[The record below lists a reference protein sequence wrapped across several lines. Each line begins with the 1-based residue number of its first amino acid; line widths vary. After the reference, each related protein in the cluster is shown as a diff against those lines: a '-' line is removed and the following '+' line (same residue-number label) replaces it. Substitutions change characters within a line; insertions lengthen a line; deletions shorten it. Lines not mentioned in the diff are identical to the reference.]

1 MAIIK
6 ELNTKFGVGA
16 SYHRITAFNISYSNK
31 KITVCVASYLSKG
44 ARASNNDPI
53 EEVDISIP
61 FTDYGFFLDV
71 NPIVEGYNWLKQNV
85 IGFED
90 AIDDYDVLE
99 PPLPEV
105 IEEVPNEWLI

>member
-16 SYHRITAFNISYSNK
+16 SYHRITVFNISYSNK
-31 KITVCVASYLSKG
+31 KITVCVASYLSKE
-44 ARASNNDPI
+44 ARANQNDPI

-61 FTDYGFFLDV
+61 FSDFSQFLDV

-90 AIDDYDVLE
+90 AVDDYDVVE
-99 PPLPEV
+99 PLLPEM
-105 IEEVPNEWLI
+105 IEEVPNE

>member
-6 ELNTKFGVGA
+6 ELKTKFGVGA

-31 KITVCVASYLSKG
+31 KITICVASYLTKE
-44 ARASNNDPI
+44 ARAGKSEPI

-61 FTDYGFFLDV
+61 IADFKLFLGV
-71 NPIVEGYNWLKQNV
+71 NPIEAGYGWLKQNV

-90 AIDDYDVLE
+90 AVDDYDVVE
-99 PPLPEV
+99 PPLPE
-105 IEEVPNEWLI
+105 IPEEVEPNE

>member
-6 ELNTKFGVGA
+6 ELNTKFGVDA
-16 SYHRITAFNISYSNK
+16 SYHRITAFNISYSSK
-31 KITVCVASYLSKG
+31 KITICVASYLSKE
-44 ARASNNDPI
+44 ARANQNDPI

-61 FTDYGFFLDV
+61 YSDFSQFIDV

-90 AIDDYDVLE
+90 AVDDYDVVE

-105 IEEVPNEWLI
+105 IEEVPNE

>member
-31 KITVCVASYLSKG
+31 KITVCVASYLSKE
-44 ARASNNDPI
+44 ARANQNDPI

-61 FTDYGFFLDV
+61 FSDFSQFLDV

-90 AIDDYDVLE
+90 AVDDYDVVE
-99 PPLPEV
+99 PPLPEM
-105 IEEVPNEWLI
+105 IEEVPNE

>member
-31 KITVCVASYLSKG
+31 KITVCVASYLSKE
-44 ARASNNDPI
+44 ARANQNDPI

-61 FTDYGFFLDV
+61 FSDFSQFLDV
-71 NPIVEGYNWLKQNV
+71 NPIVEGYKWLKQNV

-90 AIDDYDVLE
+90 AVDDYDVVE
-99 PPLPEV
+99 PPLPEM
-105 IEEVPNEWLI
+105 IEEVPNE

>member
-6 ELNTKFGVGA
+6 ELKTKFGIAA

-31 KITVCVASYLSKG
+31 KITICVASYISKST
-44 ARASNNDPI
+44 RENKSIPI

-61 FTDYGFFLDV
+61 FSDFTLFLDV
-71 NPIVEGYNWLKQNV
+71 NPIEEGYKWLKENV

-99 PPLPEV
+99 PPLLEP
-105 IEEVPNEWLI
+105 IEEEEPNE